1 MPPADRPAATTD
13 RFSREPA
20 MTTVRTTP
28 ARVRT
33 DAATASAA
41 PAPSAPAPSAPAPSA
56 PASTEPRPGSGSAG
70 SPGPRA
76 GTGAIRA
83 LGAGLVV
90 GATAYAIP
98 FMIFGGQEAGTGRF
112 MIDLSGVFFQLG
124 VFCLLAAMW
133 RTQATGTTRL
143 ARFVIVVE
151 AVVLGV
157 ATVQSLLTLPAMGG
171 EWSTAATLLDP
182 FWPLSMLGMAILG
195 VKVAVAGRWRGA
207 LRVWPVVA
215 ETWIFVALP
224 AMALLGPTVGSVIA
238 GGHFVVGY
246 GVLGVL
252 LALRP
257 DLTTRG

>member
-33 DAATASAA
+33 DAVTDADAGTGPAPATPAA
-41 PAPSAPAPSAPAPSA
+41 PTDLRPS
-56 PASTEPRPGSGSAG
+56 
-70 SPGPRA
+70 A

-83 LGAGLVV
+83 LGAGLAV
-90 GATAYAIP
+90 GAVAYAIP
-98 FMIFGGQEAGTGRF
+98 FMIFGGQETGAGRF
-112 MIDLSGVFFQLG
+112 VIDLSGVFFQLG

-133 RTQATGTTRL
+133 RTQATGTTRP
-143 ARFVIVVE
+143 ARAMIVVE
-151 AVVLGV
+151 SVVLGV
-157 ATVQSLLTLPAMGG
+157 ATLQSLLTLPAMGG
-171 EWSTAATLLDP
+171 EWSTAATVLDP

-207 LRVWPVVA
+207 LRAWPVVA
-215 ETWIFVALP
+215 ETWVFVALP
-224 AMALLGPTVGSVIA
+224 AMALLGPTAGSVVA

-252 LALRP
+252 LAVRP